1 MLADA
6 VHTTF
11 KGLVVAL
18 QSDLEMVLPNL
29 LADRDDDNYSDA
41 ATAGIIGV
49 FGSAMR
55 LQRKCRVNA
64 ALTIQ
69 LFSQLFHFVN
79 MWTFNTMV
87 ADSVPGQPTVS
98 FNFGCA

>member
-6 VHTTF
+6 VHTAF

-29 LADRDDDNYSDA
+29 LADRDNDSDA
-41 ATAGIIGV
+41 ATAGIIEV
-49 FGSAMR
+49 FGSAMG
-55 LQRKCRVNA
+55 LLRKCRVNA
-64 ALTIQ
+64 ALNIQ

-87 ADSVPGQPTVS
+87 ADPVPGQPKVS
-98 FNFGCA
+98 FNLGCA

>member
-1 MLADA
+1 MLVDA
-6 VHTTF
+6 VHTAF

-87 ADSVPGQPTVS
+87 ADSVPAQPKVS
-98 FNFGCA
+98 FNLGCA